1 MRRLGAGVTRKTGK
15 TLYSRIASAVRW
27 LHIYVSL
34 LGFTALIFFAITG
47 ITLNHPTWFGADL
60 QTITEF
66 DGVMQLKWLQASPR
80 DSVLQVIEPDAATSL
95 DESRLIDRLSVVE
108 HLRDTHQIRGA
119 VAEFRT
125 DEQECTIIFKGPA
138 YAADVYVDRTSGV
151 YQGTLTKMGLV
162 ALMNDLHKGRDSGA
176 VWSWVIDVSALLM
189 IFVSITGLVLVFY
202 LKRKRR
208 SGVLTAVAGTI
219 LLAVFYFLWVP

>member
-1 MRRLGAGVTRKTGK
+1 MQRLGDGFVRKQGK
-15 TLYSRIASAVRW
+15 TLYARTASAVRW

-60 QTITEF
+60 QSFTEIE
-66 DGVMQLKWLQASPR
+66 GTMRTEWLQPPLPITTIAAI
-80 DSVLQVIEPDAATSL
+80 DSGDQDPI

-108 HLRDTHQIRGA
+108 HLRSTHRIRGA

-125 DEQECTIIFKGPA
+125 DEQECTILFKGPA
-138 YAADVYVDRTSGV
+138 YAADVYVDRTSGT
-151 YQGTLTKMGLV
+151 YRGTLTQMGLV

-176 VWSWVIDVSALLM
+176 VWSWVIDLSALLM
-189 IFVSITGLVLVFY
+189 IFVSATGLVLVFY

-208 SGVLTAVAGTI
+208 SGVLTAVVGTI
-219 LLAVFYFLWVP
+219 LLVVLYYLCVP